1 MSSLTA
7 YESTSARDLAA
18 PAASNPG
25 LCIFRTDTKAI
36 EVSDGTN
43 YLAYNYDSTS
53 KFNNFTANLD
63 GTNDYLSVPS
73 STAFDFGTGEF
84 SITFWMRITS
94 RGSFG
99 GLVTKDLSNRLK
111 FQNADHVINLRVAG
125 SEKVVITYNPGGTNT
140 SLLNNWHHIAVVRSG
155 TTLKGYVDNVE
166 YGSATATE
174 SFTLNGQ
181 QWGNNLGS
189 YVGGQLDEMAIFNY
203 GLSTSERT
211 EIYNSGA
218 SYDIENN
225 YSGTAPLSYYR
236 CGDDSSDTDSSG
248 GSADNGDTIGTIK
261 NVINPGTHDMSQVNG
276 ATYSNANNPV

>member
-1 MSSLTA
+1 MSVLTSYA
-7 YESTSARDLAA
+7 STVARDSAA
-18 PAASNPG
+18 PAASNTG

-36 EVSDGTN
+36 EVSDGTS

-94 RGSFG
+94 RDAFG
-99 GLVTKDLSNRLK
+99 GLVTKDTANRLK
-111 FQNADHVINLRVAG
+111 FQNADYQINLRMSN
-125 SEKVVITYNPGGTNT
+125 SEKVVITYNPGSTNT
-140 SLLNNWHHIAVVRSG
+140 SLLNSWHHIAVIRSG
-155 TTLKGYVDNVE
+155 TTLKGYVDNTE
-166 YGSATATE
+166 YGSVTATE

-181 QWGNNLGS
+181 RWGQNS
-189 YVGGQLDEMAIFNY
+189 SDYVGGQLDEIAVFDY

-218 SYDIENN
+218 SYDIENS
-225 YSGTAPLSYYR
+225 YSGTAPLSFYR
-236 CGDDSSDTDSSG
+236 CGDDASDTDSG
-248 GSADNGDTIGTIK
+248 GGAVNNGDTIGTIK
-261 NVINPGTHDMSQVNG
+261 NVVNPGTHDMSQVNG
-276 ATYSNANNPV
+276 ATYSDANNPV